1 MGKNSVG
8 IVYYSGTGGT
18 KRVAE
23 CFQKAFEEA
32 GHEVRMQRLSQ
43 NVGIEMEEHELLL
56 LLYAVHACNA
66 PKAIYDWIE
75 KAQNVNNVPAVVVS
89 VSGGGEVSPNTAC
102 RVGAIN
108 RLVKKGYNVIYET
121 MLVMPSNWIVPTQKV
136 LAKMLLEVLPKKVAA
151 IVDAVDRGVTRR
163 TKPHLIDRV
172 FSRIG
177 EAEKYGAKYFGKSIR
192 VSESCTG
199 CGWCSSNCPA
209 GNIALS
215 LNKPEFGGKCHLCL
229 NCIYGC
235 PNKAL
240 SPGTG
245 SFIVIKEGYDLK
257 ELENMTTVDENVDVE
272 KLAKGYIWSGVR
284 KYLTDRCMEDI

>member
-1 MGKNSVG
+1 MRKKAVG

-23 CFQKAFEEA
+23 CFQKAFEET
-32 GHEVRMQRLSQ
+32 GHEVRMYRLSQ
-43 NVGIEMEEHELLL
+43 NAETPKEEFSLLL
-56 LLYAVHACNA
+56 LLYAVHAFNA
-66 PKAIYDWIE
+66 PEAVYEWIE
-75 KAQNVNNVPAVVVS
+75 KAENVNNVPAMVVS

-121 MLVMPSNWIVPTQKV
+121 MLVMPSNWIVPTEKV
-136 LAKMLLEVLPKKVAA
+136 LAKMLLDVLPKKVSA

-177 EAEKYGAKYFGKSIR
+177 EAEKYGAKYFGKRIR

-199 CGWCSSNCPA
+199 CGWCGSNCPA
-209 GNIALS
+209 GNIEFK
-215 LNKPEFGGKCHLCL
+215 LNKPEFGEKCHLCL

-240 SPGTG
+240 SPGIF
-245 SFIVIKEGYDLK
+245 SFFVINEGYDLK
-257 ELENMTTVDENVDVE
+257 ELEKTENANKNVDVE
-272 KLAKGYIWSGVR
+272 KLAKGYVWSGVR
-284 KYLTDRCMEDI
+284 KYLTDSCMEDS